1 MALTKFYT
9 SVERYGNNILHR
21 GYENGKRFSYRV
33 PFQPTLYVHTPKAG
47 EEGYRSLEGNLPVS
61 PHKFGDMREAKNFI
75 EEYKGVHGMKTFGS
89 TNYVT
94 QFIQEEYPGK
104 ITYDVSQVNIVSF
117 DIEVD
122 ISDGYPN
129 METADKPITSLAYH
143 SSRED
148 IYYVLGRKDYDK
160 TKTVTDIPQD
170 KIKFVLFDGV
180 DGERALLQYFMKLW
194 TTDYPDIVT
203 GWNVE
208 YFDIQYIV
216 TRIIALLGEDTARRL
231 SPHKSIKQRS
241 REIFGKVNSTYSI
254 MGVAVIDYMDCFK
267 KFGYKYGPQESY
279 KLDHIAYV
287 VLGEKKLSY
296 EEAGSLKNL
305 YKEDFQ
311 RYIDYNMKDV
321 ELVERLEDKMGLLT
335 LAMTVAYKG
344 GVNYSDTFG
353 VTNIWESIIYRKLN
367 SEKRVPPVWTPES
380 GKSKF
385 AGGYVK
391 EPHVGAHDWVVSFDL
406 NSLYPNIIVQW
417 NMSPETLINQ
427 AEVSG
432 VDYYMNSSPFEGD
445 ACVAANGSTYRKNI
459 DGVIPSIIID
469 YYDDRRSIKKMML
482 AAESQY
488 QQEKTVQLEKEINK
502 LNNQQMAI
510 KILMNSL
517 YGALGNQYFKYFD
530 LRLAEGV
537 TLTGQLAI
545 QWAERTV
552 NKYMNEIMETDGKDY
567 VIAIDTDSL
576 YVNFGPMI
584 KKFTPKD
591 PVKFLDMVA
600 KTKFEEEIGKA
611 YAELFTKMNC
621 HKPRMEM
628 GREVIADR
636 GIWTAKKRY
645 ILNVHNNEG
654 VQYAEPKLK
663 IMGIEAIKSST
674 PEVCRDKFKEIFKI
688 LISGSEDD
696 AQAYIQKFKAEFKSL
711 PAEKVAFPRSVSN
724 ITDWS
729 DRKSIYKKGSPIHVR
744 GSLLYNKLVKDA
756 KLTKKYELIQN
767 ANRIKFCYMKM
778 PNPIHEN
785 VIAFPE
791 VLPPELKLDHYIDYD
806 LQFDKTFVEPL
817 KLILDA
823 IGWTPEPVASLD
835 EFFA

>member
-1 MALTKFYT
+1 MSFYT
-9 SVERYGNNILHR
+9 NICRYGNTILYR
-21 GYENGKRFSYRV
+21 GYNQHGKRIYKRDTEFKPV
-33 PFQPTLYVHTPKAG
+33 FFTETKTPS
-47 EEGYRSLEGNLPVS
+47 EWTSLDGKRIAPIQMDS
-61 PHKFGDMREAKNFI
+61 MREAKQWL
-75 EEYKGVHGMKTFGS
+75 E
-89 TNYVT
+89 TNKDVAGRKIYGNNKYLQQYVT
-94 QFIQEEYPGK
+94 QRFPRDIEFKREC
-104 ITYDVSQVNIVSF
+104 IDVGTF
-117 DIEVD
+117 DIETEYDDGFPHPAEASQRILSITYKSSKSKLYHVWGYGD
-122 ISDGYPN
+122 FDYENALIQPVRYYRCRDEASLLTKFLEFWSDP
-129 METADKPITSLAYH
+129 
-143 SSRED
+143 
-148 IYYVLGRKDYDK
+148 DK
-160 TKTVTDIPQD
+160 T
-170 KIKFVLFDGV
+170 
-180 DGERALLQYFMKLW
+180 
-194 TTDYPDIVT
+194 PDVIT
-203 GWNVE
+203 GWNIRF
-208 YFDIQYIV
+208 FDVPYLIN
-216 TRIIALLGEDTARRL
+216 RTAKILSIDACKAFSPWRMVDHREVNRRGRTEVAYD
-231 SPHKSIKQRS
+231 IKGIEQL
-241 REIFGKVNSTYSI
+241 
-254 MGVAVIDYMDCFK
+254 DYMELFQ
-267 KFGYKYGPQESY
+267 KFGYSYGAQESY
-279 KLDHIAYV
+279 ALNHIAYV

-305 YKEDFQ
+305 YKQDYQ

-321 ELVERLEDKMGLLT
+321 ELVERIEEKMGLIT
-335 LAMTVAYKG
+335 LAITMAYRG

-367 SEKRVPPVWTPES
+367 SEKRVPPVWTPDF

-432 VDYYMNSSPFEGD
+432 VEYYMNSDPYEGEGTL
-445 ACVAANGSTYRKNI
+445 AANGSTYRKNI
-459 DGVIPSIIID
+459 DGVIPSIIVD
-469 YYDDRRSIKKMML
+469 YYDDRKSIKKMML

-488 QQEKTVQLEKEINK
+488 QQEKTIQLEKEINK

-545 QWAERTV
+545 QWAERNV
-552 NKYMNEIMETDGKDY
+552 NKYMNKVLETTDVDY

-576 YVNFGPMI
+576 YVNFGPMVE
-584 KKFTPKD
+584 KFTPKD
-591 PVKFLDMVA
+591 PVKFLNMVC
-600 KTKFEEEIGKA
+600 KTKFEPDIAKC
-611 YAELFTKMNC
+611 YDELFTKMSC
-621 HKPRMEM
+621 YKPRMEM

-645 ILNVHNNEG
+645 ILNVHNSEG
-654 VQYAEPKLK
+654 VQYTEPKLK

-688 LISGSEDD
+688 LISGSEED
-696 AQAYIQKFKAEFKSL
+696 AQAYITNFKSNFKTL
-711 PAEKVAFPRSVSN
+711 PAEQVAFPRSVSN

-729 DRKSIYKKGSPIHVR
+729 DRKTIYKKGSPIHVR
-744 GSLLYNKLVKDA
+744 GSLLYNKLVKDN

-785 VIAFPE
+785 VVAFPE